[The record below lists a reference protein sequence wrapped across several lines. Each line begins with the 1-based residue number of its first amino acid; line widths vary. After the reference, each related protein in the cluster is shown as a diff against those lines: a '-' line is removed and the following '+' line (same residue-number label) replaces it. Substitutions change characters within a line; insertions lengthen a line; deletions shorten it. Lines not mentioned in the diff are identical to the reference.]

1 MLNAKLIVGVAG
13 LYSQSKKLYC
23 VTPSMAV
30 VRVGVRLMRKVG
42 WHESAVHDSVYP
54 AHAVHHSISQLLCG
68 DVVLWSTSQWRSW
81 SRSWSSQLL
90 CNTSVAR
97 KCRAPIDQHCRRRSG
112 DDFQRRNDVINA
124 LVKRR
129 RPLAMPPQ
137 SDVSCA
143 YVVLWIETIRGLCI
157 VRRGAGRR
165 AEVK

>member
-1 MLNAKLIVGVAG
+1 VLNAKLIVGVAG

-42 WHESAVHDSVYP
+42 WYESAVHDSVYP
-54 AHAVHHSISQLLCG
+54 AHAVHHSISQLLC
-68 DVVLWSTSQWRSW
+68 
-81 SRSWSSQLL
+81 
-90 CNTSVAR
+90 NASVAR

-143 YVVLWIETIRGLCI
+143 SVVLWVETIRGLCI